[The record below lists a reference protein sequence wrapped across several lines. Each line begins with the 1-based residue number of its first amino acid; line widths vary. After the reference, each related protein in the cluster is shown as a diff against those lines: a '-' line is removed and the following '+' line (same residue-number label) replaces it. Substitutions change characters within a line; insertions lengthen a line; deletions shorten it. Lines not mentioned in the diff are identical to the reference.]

1 VARDSEERE
10 AVRGLLSM
18 SMSVMHA
25 SPEERGGEW
34 GRIVKKGEER
44 RRKKESGEEK

>member
-1 VARDSEERE
+1 MARDSEERE

-25 SPEERGGEW
+25 RPEERGGMEENGREW
-34 GRIVKKGEER
+34 
-44 RRKKESGEEK
+44 SGLR